1 MKFLKNNAYWILGIV
16 ICLIVG
22 SIIVVQRGQQQTAET
37 GTITPDVAKSPSP
50 DDLVNLNWYDSPEE
64 AIGLCA

>member
-1 MKFLKNNAYWILGIV
+1 MRFFRKNWYWILGFV

-37 GTITPDVAKSPSP
+37 GPITPDIAEQTPNIVKSSP
-50 DDLVNLNWYDSPEE
+50 PGELANLN
-64 AIGLCA
+64 